1 MLVKNR
7 LDRLKKISLK
17 EIWDNEAQ
25 DFTPWLAEEKNL
37 ELLSETIRTPLE
49 LEAQEK
55 DVGPFRAD
63 ILCKNTEDDSWVLIE
78 NQIDKTDHKH
88 LGQLLTYASGLQA
101 VTIVW
106 ISAKFTEEHRAA
118 LDWLNKITDDDF
130 RFFGLEIELWTI
142 GDSPAAPKFN
152 IVSKPNNWSKTI
164 SQAAKNISE
173 GIESE
178 TKAMQYRYWQGL
190 IDYLENNG
198 SKLRTQDP
206 RPRHWQTFA
215 VGRSHFYIDATVN
228 TRDSRLGIGLKIADK
243 NHAKNFYN
251 LLVLDKEEIEAEM
264 QEKLEWREL
273 PDNTKSEIILFKNN
287 VNLSDKKDWNTQYG
301 WFKTDI
307 EKFDKVFRKR
317 IKKLNAED
325 WTG

>member
-1 MLVKNR
+1 MKNR

-25 DFTPWLAEEKNL
+25 DFTPWLAEERNL

-55 DVGPFRAD
+55 NVGPFRAD

-130 RFFGLEIELWTI
+130 RFFGLEIELWKI
-142 GDSPAAPKFN
+142 GESPAAPKFN

-164 SQAAKNISE
+164 SQAVKNISE

-251 LLVLDKEEIEAEM
+251 LLLLDKENIEAEI

-287 VNLSDKKDWNTQYG
+287 VNLSDEKNWNVQYD
-301 WFKTDI
+301 WFKTNI
-307 EKFDKVFRKR
+307 EEFDKVFRKR

-325 WTG
+325 WIG

>member
-1 MLVKNR
+1 MKNR

-25 DFTPWLAEEKNL
+25 DFTPWLAEERNL

-55 DVGPFRAD
+55 NVGPFRAD

-118 LDWLNKITDDDF
+118 LDWLNKITYDDF
-130 RFFGLEIELWTI
+130 RFFGLEIELWKI
-142 GDSPAAPKFN
+142 GESPAAPKFN

-164 SQAAKNISE
+164 SQAVKNISE

-251 LLVLDKEEIEAEM
+251 LLLLDKENIEAEI

-287 VNLSDKKDWNTQYG
+287 VNLSDEKNWNVQYD
-301 WFKTDI
+301 WFKTNI
-307 EKFDKVFRKR
+307 EEFDKVFRKR

-325 WTG
+325 WIG

>member
-1 MLVKNR
+1 MKNR

-25 DFTPWLAEEKNL
+25 DFTPWLAEERNL

-55 DVGPFRAD
+55 NVGPFRAD

-130 RFFGLEIELWTI
+130 RFFGLEIELWKI
-142 GDSPAAPKFN
+142 GESPAAPKFN

-164 SQAAKNISE
+164 SQAVKNISE

-301 WFKTDI
+301 WFKTNI

>member
-1 MLVKNR
+1 MKNR

-25 DFTPWLAEEKNL
+25 DFTPWLAEERNL
-37 ELLSETIRTPLE
+37 ELLSETIRTPIE

-55 DVGPFRAD
+55 NVGPFRAD

-130 RFFGLEIELWTI
+130 RFFGLEIELWKI
-142 GDSPAAPKFN
+142 GESPAAPKFN

-164 SQAAKNISE
+164 SQAVKNISE

-251 LLVLDKEEIEAEM
+251 LLLLDKENIEAEI

-287 VNLSDKKDWNTQYG
+287 VNLSDEKNWNVQYD
-301 WFKTDI
+301 WFKTNI
-307 EKFDKVFRKR
+307 EEFDKVFRKR

-325 WTG
+325 WIG